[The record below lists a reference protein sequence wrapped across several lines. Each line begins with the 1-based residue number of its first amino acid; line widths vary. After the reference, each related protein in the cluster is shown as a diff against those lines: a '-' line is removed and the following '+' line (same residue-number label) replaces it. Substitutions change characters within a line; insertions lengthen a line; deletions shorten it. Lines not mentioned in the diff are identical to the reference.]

1 MFPTTESPRFQ
12 RGTSILLG
20 VSSALAAF
28 AAMNSAYLFF
38 ENKKKER
45 LLRERAESGEDVR
58 AYDGVGNRS
67 LGFKYIT

>member
-20 VSSALAAF
+20 VSAAQAVF
-28 AAMNSAYLFF
+28 AAMNTAYLHFQ
-38 ENKKKER
+38 NKKKER
-45 LLRERAESGEDVR
+45 LLAERAQGSGAEV
-58 AYDGVGNRS
+58 YDGTGNRS